1 MDEIERLARAYE
13 RFVQLPWD
21 RSLSGA
27 EKVWFAL
34 YDPKEERRL
43 RMQIPEFENVTRD
56 AHHNWVHLD
65 LTALF
70 ATWMAAQE
78 YRESYFAEPEYME
91 LALKDF
97 AEFVE
102 KKIKSI
108 LSQPDVDMDTV
119 VALSGLASL
128 FGLTSS
134 SEIFVKVAPSI
145 QGRMLVFFPGQYH
158 GTYYRLLDARDG
170 WNYLAI
176 PITGTE
182 EK

>member
-1 MDEIERLARAYE
+1 MDEIEKLTRAYE

-43 RMQIPEFENVTRD
+43 RMQIPEFENVTRA
-56 AHHNWVHLD
+56 AHHTWIHLD
-65 LTALF
+65 LTTLF
-70 ATWMAAQE
+70 ATWMTAQE
-78 YRESYFAEPEYME
+78 YREDYFKEPEYME
-91 LALKDF
+91 LALKEF

-102 KKIKSI
+102 QKIKST
-108 LSQPDVDMDTV
+108 LSQPDVDPGTV
-119 VALSGLASL
+119 VAISGLASL

-134 SEIFVKVAPSI
+134 SEIFAKVAPSI

-158 GTYYRLLDARDG
+158 GSYYRLLDARDG